1 MKCVLSFKID
11 VMLAGAGWGQVCA
24 FLKKTKE
31 FRVSGMDQGVSLI
44 TVFWFV
50 CNEMSL
56 AKSSSSGIKHDSQAS
71 S

>member
-44 TVFWFV
+44 TVFWFGV
-50 CNEMSL
+50 LFSY
-56 AKSSSSGIKHDSQAS
+56 STIY
-71 S
+71 